1 MDLFEKLSG
10 SRLYE
15 ELLIAFKET
24 NPVKTLKKLSDF
36 DLLKV
41 IHKDL
46 VFDEN
51 LEARL
56 SSMYETLAWYNL
68 LYLEEKADAG
78 VLYLMALLSH
88 LSDKDRME
96 ALKRLSAPS
105 TLQEI
110 ILKSIA
116 QSGEI
121 LSKLPLHDPAGL
133 YRLLSGAVIET
144 ILFAMAITK
153 DVYRKKCISHFL
165 VDLKK
170 VAPSLKGSD
179 LKKLGIQQG
188 PVYSLILQ
196 ELLDEKLRGKL
207 KSEEDEKKYVL
218 KRLHAKNMKT

>member
-1 MDLFEKLSG
+1 
-10 SRLYE
+10 
-15 ELLIAFKET
+15 
-24 NPVKTLKKLSDF
+24 VKTLKKLSDY

-41 IHKDL
+41 IHKNL
-46 VFDEN
+46 IFDEN

-88 LSDKDRME
+88 LSDTDRKE
-96 ALKRLSAPS
+96 ALERLSAPS
-105 TLQEI
+105 KLQEI
-110 ILKSIA
+110 ILKSISE
-116 QSGEI
+116 SGGI
-121 LSKLPLHDPAGL
+121 LGKLPLHDPAGL
-133 YRLLSGAVIET
+133 YHLLADASVEI
-144 ILFAMAITK
+144 ILFSMAITK
-153 DVYRKKCISHFL
+153 DIHKKKDISHFL

-170 VAPSLKGSD
+170 VSPALKGSD

-207 KSEEDEKKYVL
+207 KSEVDEKKYVL
-218 KRLHAKNMKT
+218 KRYVHAKNMKT